1 MAVNLFRFKILLTGA
16 AAVGKTSLL
25 YRYVNNKFAEDYAA
39 TIGLNFLSK
48 TLEWQNDKKEENQ
61 CKITIWDLAG
71 QDKFKFV
78 RKDFYKGA
86 NGALLIFDVTREET
100 FKAIDDWYSELRE
113 MITLEIPFMLV
124 GNKVDLVS
132 NTTLRAVEIEK
143 AKEYARKKNS
153 SYIEASA
160 KTGDQVNDAFFSL
173 MNLMIKAKIK

>member
-1 MAVNLFRFKILLTGA
+1 MSNLFRFKALLTGP

-48 TLEWQNDKKEENQ
+48 TLEWQDDEYGENQ

-71 QDKFKFV
+71 QEKFKFV

-100 FKAIDDWYSELRE
+100 FKAIEDWYSELHE
-113 MITLEIPFMLV
+113 MMLFDIPFILV
-124 GNKVDLVS
+124 GNKIDLVS
-132 NTTLRAVEIEK
+132 KNNPRAVEFET
-143 AKEYARKKNS
+143 AKEYAKKRNS
-153 SYIEASA
+153 IYIETSA
-160 KTGDQVNDAFFSL
+160 KTGDQVNEAFFSL
-173 MNLMIKAKIK
+173 MKLMMKAKAK